1 MLNFFKTKSIFKPPD
16 DDVRFCCSGAAICLK
31 CWPLMTAAVLV
42 TDRRLRGM
50 THVYV
55 SRHYCWKVFCRM
67 VVRGLW
73 LQTFVVGVFWTTWCA
88 LLGVRRTW
96 MCSVVAWQHADFL
109 FDVRNVRVS
118 SRRAAAAQWSII
130 CRWVSY
136 AVYSTW
142 LLTVFVRSWLASDRR
157 TRATSGWCACRNDC
171 IRWWRKQTAGVV
183 MTWQCW
189 CVCCREACDSIR
201 PLFEQ

>member
-1 MLNFFKTKSIFKPPD
+1 MLNFFKTKSIFKSPD

-73 LQTFVVGVFWTTWCA
+73 LQTFVVGVFWTTRCA

-96 MCSVVAWQHADFL
+96 MRSVVAWNHADFL
-109 FDVRNVRVS
+109 FDVGTCASAHDEWPRRSGQLFVGECHMRCIRRVCWRCLCAVGWRAIEGRG
-118 SRRAAAAQWSII
+118 RRAGGALAETI
-130 CRWVSY
+130 
-136 AVYSTW
+136 
-142 LLTVFVRSWLASDRR
+142 ASD
-157 TRATSGWCACRNDC
+157 G
-171 IRWWRKQTAGVV
+171 GVSRLRGGDDV
-183 MTWQCW
+183 AVLMC
-189 CVCCREACDSIR
+189 
-201 PLFEQ
+201 LL